1 MGFAAVDTIRYWP
14 LTFQVYNITPHI
26 FRYIKKTRFSPF
38 FKNPNKRTDGNLL
51 TQHQNNRINRYSV
64 NVNYAYLGCK
74 FYGHPGDWSQT
85 DVVMTQPCPPQLAP
99 GVLIIDFHNRSP
111 QHVLFIL
118 SKLRQMYGL

>member
-1 MGFAAVDTIRYWP
+1 MPARYVLEGP
-14 LTFQVYNITPHI
+14 SQQNYSEPENNEV
-26 FRYIKKTRFSPF
+26 SSS
-38 FKNPNKRTDGNLL
+38 L

-64 NVNYAYLGCK
+64 NVHYAYLGCK